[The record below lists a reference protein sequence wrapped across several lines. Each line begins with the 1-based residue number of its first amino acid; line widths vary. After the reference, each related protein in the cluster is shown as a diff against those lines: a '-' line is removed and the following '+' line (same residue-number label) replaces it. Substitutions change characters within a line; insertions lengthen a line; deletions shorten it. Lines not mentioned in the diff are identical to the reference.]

1 MKCNLVIW
9 RALKVFTGLSLFVI
23 GNGTQAFSQ
32 ENLVK
37 PAPVEQNPWALP
49 KTTIDRSI
57 LSVEKK
63 VYALSDIRCLLALWK
78 TAFPEDKVPLAT
90 DWSEGSGFK
99 FDRTRSFLKQFEKW
113 PPDAQRVLF
122 IVLSWPETS
131 RRSTLASSAEDRMA
145 LIQKLRS
152 PQNLRTLEPELAR
165 AVQSLTEA
173 ALMERADQ
181 VLRTLKLHKTQGG
194 LSDSSASIQWF
205 WHQKYNNP
213 EVPAP

>member
-1 MKCNLVIW
+1 LKCNLVIW
-9 RALKVFTGLSLFVI
+9 RALKVFAGLSLFVI
-23 GNGTQAFSQ
+23 NNGNEAFPQ
-32 ENLVK
+32 ENPVK
-37 PAPVEQNPWALP
+37 SAPGEQNPWALP
-49 KTTIDRSI
+49 KTPVDRSI

-78 TAFPEDKVPLAT
+78 TALPEDKVPLAT
-90 DWSEGSGFK
+90 DWSEGSGFQ

-113 PPDAQRVLF
+113 PSDAQRILF

-131 RRSTLASSAEDRMA
+131 RRSALASSEEDRTA

-165 AVQSLTEA
+165 AVQSLTEG

-181 VLRTLKLHKTQGG
+181 VLRALKLHKTQGG
-194 LSDSSASIQWF
+194 LSDASAAVQWF

-213 EVPAP
+213 EAPAR